1 MINKQKL
8 YKKTLAVFATLFVTL
23 TLVYISKPTNTTV
36 SAQAYTDYQYFN
48 LWGDASAEI
57 RYVENGISDEFVAS
71 MPFSRLNTSQVF
83 GASFV
88 VYYDDTSTFV
98 EYISPPMGTGVLYSA
113 FTLNSYNFY
122 IPQDAIHTLF
132 GNNEEI
138 GKSELILGEY
148 LAQSIFL
155 TITIDYLNSGL
166 EQSHFEN
173 SATLTSTNA
182 EVTLND
188 LIAPLNRNA
197 FYTFNYN
204 EVDYVLITRLTIK
217 VEQAYYQG
225 SGNALW
231 DLNLHMFDFSSYGTY
246 ADYQN
251 AQRVLASRSIDL
263 YSRDFSI
270 FKTIASSVNDLLSIE
285 IFPNFSFL
293 TLIALAIT
301 IPLTV
306 WLLKAWLGG

>member
-1 MINKQKL
+1 MKNKQKL
-8 YKKTLAVFATLFVTL
+8 YKKTLAIFATLFVTL
-23 TLVYISKPTNTTV
+23 TLVFISKPTNATV

-57 RYVENGISDEFVAS
+57 RYVENGTSDEFVAA

-83 GASFV
+83 GSSFT
-88 VYYDDTSTFV
+88 VYYGDTSTFV
-98 EYISPPMGTGVLYSA
+98 EYSSPPMDMGVLYSA

-132 GNNEEI
+132 GNHDELE
-138 GKSELILGEY
+138 KSDLELGEY

-155 TITIDYLNSGL
+155 TITIEYLNNGL
-166 EQSHFEN
+166 TQSHFEN
-173 SATLTSTNA
+173 SATLTSTNF

-188 LIAPLNRNA
+188 LIAPLNRDT
-197 FYTFNYN
+197 FYTFIYD
-204 EVDYVLITRLTIK
+204 EVPYVLITQLTIK

-225 SGNALW
+225 SDEASW
-231 DLNLHMFDFSSYGTY
+231 RLNLQMFDFSSYGTY

-270 FKTIASSVNDLLSIE
+270 FKSIASSVNDLLSIQ